1 MLNDVHIDTTSY
13 VVVKVD
19 MVHDNSKDMKL
30 EMPPD
35 DTTLSMQDAVT
46 RRVQWRQSSID
57 IDPSVV
63 DSMSTTPSQSNT
75 SPVSMSPKARL
86 SPIQD
91 QSCLPPILEQLRPS
105 LIQDQ
110 PQKSPIEEQP
120 CRSPP
125 QTQSTLHLIK
135 CRQRR

>member
-46 RRVQWRQSSID
+46 RRVQWR
-57 IDPSVV
+57 
-63 DSMSTTPSQSNT
+63 
-75 SPVSMSPKARL
+75 
-86 SPIQD
+86 
-91 QSCLPPILEQLRPS
+91 
-105 LIQDQ
+105 
-110 PQKSPIEEQP
+110 
-120 CRSPP
+120 
-125 QTQSTLHLIK
+125 
-135 CRQRR
+135 